1 MRILSLG
8 LLLVSL
14 PVLAERNIFDLMF
27 LPQKGTVYGTT
38 SLTLSEGKIWG
49 SSATITE
56 SGYRFSQELGYTV
69 TDRLSVSTDM
79 NLLYRKSNYRY
90 NTNLSSDSTYERGL
104 SDPTIN
110 VKFRA
115 QEGSLIVDLLG
126 GVVFDTGQTKISY
139 DRKKNNK
146 QGGTSYKAGLNLGQ
160 KSSDFQWSILGQY
173 ERFGDHHID
182 ESKSTYGDS
191 TMEGYNA
198 YLIRVDFL
206 KNVTENSFARFFILS
221 DIIDSREGNG
231 LIAYDPI
238 TSYELGPEYQ
248 YFYSKDLLL
257 KAGISYATIKS
268 TPSPTDTWNLNLSTT
283 YQF

>member
-1 MRILSLG
+1 MKILSLG

-14 PVLAERNIFDLMF
+14 PVLAERNIFDLMY
-27 LPQKGTVYGTT
+27 LPKKGTAFGTT
-38 SLTLSEGKIWG
+38 TLTLTEGKIWG
-49 SSATITE
+49 SAATITE
-56 SGYRFSQELGYTV
+56 SGYKLSQELGYTI
-69 TDRLSVSTDM
+69 TDKLSLSTDI

-90 NTNLSSDSTYERGL
+90 NIGLPSDSTYERGV
-104 SDPTIN
+104 SDHSIN

-115 QEGSLIVDLLG
+115 QEASLIVDLLG
-126 GVVFDTGQTKISY
+126 GVVFDTGHTKISN

-146 QGGTSYKAGLNLGQ
+146 QGGTSYKAGLSLGQ

-173 ERFGDHHID
+173 ERFSDHHID
-182 ESKSTYGDS
+182 ESASTYGDS
-191 TMEGYNA
+191 RMEGYNA
-198 YLIRVDFL
+198 YIIRADVL
-206 KNVTENSFARFFILS
+206 KNVTENSFARFYVLS

-231 LIAYDPI
+231 PIAYDPI

-268 TPSPTDTWNLNLSTT
+268 TPSPTDTWNLNLSAT